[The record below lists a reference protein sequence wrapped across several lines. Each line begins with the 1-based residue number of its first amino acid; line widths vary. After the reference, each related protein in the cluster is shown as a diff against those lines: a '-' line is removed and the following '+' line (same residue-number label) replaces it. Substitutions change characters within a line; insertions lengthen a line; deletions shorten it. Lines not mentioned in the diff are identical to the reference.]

1 MNKLLKKLNQI
12 GELYS
17 YNASHESIWVIH
29 QAFVDG
35 KAELI
40 RVEKDDY
47 SYSSIPL
54 KERLKT
60 NANHM
65 WSTYDGCRSAS
76 WKLEAGRIVASV
88 ILYNGSLYNGHRE
101 DVRLS
106 IEVSLPLDFVKNI
119 EREIESAWVNYM
131 KNLYKEEEERKK
143 SAWIAKKE
151 KELLR

>member
-1 MNKLLKKLNQI
+1 
-12 GELYS
+12 
-17 YNASHESIWVIH
+17 
-29 QAFVDG
+29 
-35 KAELI
+35 
-40 RVEKDDY
+40 
-47 SYSSIPL
+47 
-54 KERLKT
+54 
-60 NANHM
+60 M

-88 ILYNGSLYNGHRE
+88 ILYNGSLYDGQRR

-119 EREIESAWVNYM
+119 ESHINYDWDCCM
-131 KNLYKEEEERKK
+131 ENLYKEEEERKK